1 MFVNF
6 CIPLT
11 VDQYFSASRCEEE
24 MTPIFRSCIY
34 IYTRI
39 IYIYFRLKSVRFN
52 NCTIFKIM
60 IRARSIRS
68 DNVTNAV
75 HDRDISGTRR
85 TRFDK
90 YDTIRRNTGHSVVG
104 QSSSR

>member
-1 MFVNF
+1 
-6 CIPLT
+6 
-11 VDQYFSASRCEEE
+11 
-24 MTPIFRSCIY
+24 
-34 IYTRI
+34 
-39 IYIYFRLKSVRFN
+39 
-52 NCTIFKIM
+52 M